1 MECCESKKSSKKKK
15 CFSAQIVV
23 QYMDILG

>member
-1 MECCESKKSSKKKK
+1 MMECCESKNIKDKK
-15 CFSAQIVV
+15 CFSVQIVV